1 MYKKILLITLF
12 FTLFSGCARHNKVN
26 EIFQTQKAIS
36 ITQDYKDILSLVVKY
51 KTKLDKR
58 NPQHYNKDFKSA
70 IYTQIEDIQKFITLR
85 DTNNNRLVN
94 FKQYLDLAFNK
105 RGIKYRND
113 YLILGLYYMIYDAY
127 SLDEVHK
134 FTALNYDNDKLTKL
148 YKNLYILRWKIRTA
162 KDINGNYL
170 FLTWQNN
177 WQIEYLNKKVN
188 DLNEI
193 KNFNSILSKKESLL
207 SHSNFSFEIILSMM
221 INRVESTLRD
231 IGTEPSD
238 IAIDTITSL
247 VFLI

>member
-1 MYKKILLITLF
+1 MYKKILLITIF
-12 FTLFSGCARHNKVN
+12 VTLFSGCNNYNKVN
-26 EIFQTQKAIS
+26 QLFQTQRAVSIS
-36 ITQDYKDILSLVVKY
+36 QDYKDILNLVIKY
-51 KTKLDKR
+51 KNKLDKR
-58 NPQHYNKDFKSA
+58 NPKHYNKDFKSA
-70 IYTQIEDIQKFITLR
+70 IFKQIELIEKNITLK
-85 DTNNNRLVN
+85 DTNDNRLAN
-94 FKQYLDLAFNK
+94 YKQYLDLAFNK
-105 RGIKYRND
+105 KGIKYRND

-127 SLDEVHK
+127 SLEKIHK
-134 FTALNYDNDKLTKL
+134 FTAFNYDNDKLTKL

-177 WQIEYLNKKVN
+177 WQIEYMNKKIN
-188 DLNEI
+188 DLNDI
-193 KNFNSILSKKESLL
+193 RKLNSIISKQENLM

-221 INRVESTLRD
+221 INRVESTLRN